1 MQQHLRNRLFNSLHA
16 YNSKKL
22 ISRYFAETAASQSSK
37 EIVGKEFE
45 LEPNWE
51 ARFDDINRIGLGN
64 TGGYE
69 WIALVQKKFV
79 STAKAR

>member
-1 MQQHLRNRLFNSLHA
+1 MQQHLRIRLFNSLHA
-16 YNSKKL
+16 YNSK
-22 ISRYFAETAASQSSK
+22 ISRCFAETAASQSSK

-45 LEPNWE
+45 LESNWE
-51 ARFDDINRIGLGN
+51 ARFADINRIGLGN
-64 TGGYE
+64 TSGYE